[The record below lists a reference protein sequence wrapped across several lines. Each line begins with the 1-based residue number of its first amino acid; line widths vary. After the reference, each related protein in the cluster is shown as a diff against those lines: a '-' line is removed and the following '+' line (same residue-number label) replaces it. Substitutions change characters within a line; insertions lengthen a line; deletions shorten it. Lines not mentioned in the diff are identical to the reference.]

1 MSLPHL
7 VSSVREV
14 VKRDRFLRMHAV
26 EDVCGIR
33 KSTIYTLMAKQP
45 PEFPRSVQIT
55 PRCVAWSEQA
65 VLQWVQDK
73 ITGADQLPLDA
84 TGGTP

>member
-1 MSLPHL
+1 MQL
-7 VSSVREV
+7 VNETRPQVR
-14 VKRDRFLRMHAV
+14 RDRFLRMD
-26 EDVCGIR
+26 DVIRTTGVR
-33 KSTIYTLMAKQP
+33 KSTIYALMKKEP
-45 PEFPRSVQIT
+45 PEFPRAVKIT
-55 PRCVAWSEQA
+55 PRCVAWQESA